1 MIFEQFQSDALTRNL
16 DLTKMAVVIPPTFH
30 TLEEAV
36 SGYAGKEKQARE
48 LLLEYHHKYRNWHFV
63 VQETQRYA
71 VGNLLVYRK
80 SPLAGKVIYLLSNML
95 LDALTSSEQFEIKS
109 LAADHLLS
117 YWLKLLEQMGEEL
130 SRPAPGR
137 IDAEGL
143 ERAFETDASCHEGI
157 LRHFF
162 QRLRELPQA
171 HFEFLMRSFYPPKR
185 IGAGLLPIWTNSDS
199 MAELRGFLQRFFK
212 ETYLFWLDREDPSAW
227 LDRHDEKSS
236 PPESWLEDFGPLS
249 HKDLRERLAFL
260 DNVVAPEGD
269 HRKAVQSLIGMTD
282 FHDIIQRYLHLP
294 ERIAERAKSGGEDV
308 EAPKGPHEVE
318 ICGGGANDSTP
329 SASPSRTMSLS
340 ALAGHISM
348 LVRLKILE
356 VKGLEAIHEEVLRE
370 INFETGRWIR
380 QESGDQLEALLD
392 RILKAIGLSFHDHPQ
407 AALQIIR
414 TMGLEI
420 VATDHAPT
428 MDFFLRRI
436 IRLGF
441 ESPMLGRVSDRWQI
455 TVNPAHLL
463 NIRVWLDIIKA
474 NPHRC
479 RVLLSALIVNL
490 SIGGIFV
497 RDTDLFQKDVS
508 QILNAPIRPVY
519 NLVKQLA
526 KLFPVYF
533 SQIGAEGLLRKVST
547 DIDELT
553 ARSDKLIHFLRKQ
566 SHVES
571 NNRIVIFIQAIIE
584 YWRTKDKKSLK
595 ELIPEEVYSEIAEA
609 GPLIDDIHR
618 IFEYIFSAR
627 TINHVQDLLD
637 LSEDKARTLIG
648 QLPGVSEDERS
659 RAFLMI
665 QFYQLL
671 HEKYALSFKDINI
684 LLQRGQTIGLP
695 DPVKLLDALGK
706 SEEDKYLLLDAI
718 LDYLGELKEVIQTP
732 GELKSMENIYYKRHI
747 AVDIPSMY
755 GSYNEPRF
763 DALGL
768 TFRLENLA
776 NVIFE
781 EIILS
786 INLGFI
792 TKATFY
798 RIARF
803 IPLFIKALQIDGISS
818 SRLQN
823 QNELFNKALEIPR
836 FSHSQYIDIFRGFSE
851 AIKQIIQ
858 THYDSVH
865 DENLELIIRQLA
877 SDKLIPRLQREGESP
892 AERTQRVSE
901 SFLRDLI
908 ARTFGLQYF
917 DHVIGS
923 ILTTLSTQRQGL
935 SVKDLDL
942 LLSYDP
948 GRTVSH
954 LYCPNFETHDP
965 IYMGGKG
972 HTLANLH
979 SLGIR
984 VPPGF
989 VITTEYFRCRP
1000 VIECFC
1006 QPREDFEE
1014 RVMRMVERL
1023 EVDTG
1028 RKFGHPGNPLLFSV
1042 RSGSAVSM
1050 PGMMNTFL
1058 NVGINEQIV
1067 EGLISQTG
1075 EVWFAWDNYRRFI
1088 QSWGMSFGIPRDE
1101 FTVVMDAYKRKY
1113 KRAVKREFAP
1123 EEIRDLTRSYREV
1136 LEAHSIDFV
1145 ESPREQLFTAI
1156 RLVVESWESDKA
1168 RTYREIMMLS
1178 DNWGT
1183 AVSVQAMVFG
1193 NLDTHSGAGV
1203 LFTHDPRTSED
1214 RVEPVGDFTWGNQ
1227 GEDVVGGLVKTLPL
1241 SEKQRIREAKETS
1254 LEALFP
1260 RVYNRLLEISR
1271 QLVYENHWAPQ
1282 ELEFTFQGD
1291 SKGGVYVLQ
1300 SRNMTPRIKRS
1311 YPVFKMSEDLNARY
1325 LGSGIG
1331 VSGGAISG
1339 LAAFDLESLGR
1350 IKKEHPGK
1358 AVVLIRSDTVPDD
1371 IQEISVADGVLTA
1384 KGGATSHAAIVAHR
1398 LGKICVVGLSRMKVR
1413 DSEKT
1418 CTIGDFTIK
1427 TGDAISLDGRS
1438 GAVYSGTA
1446 DIGQVNLSTD
1456 PEY

>member
-1 MIFEQFQSDALTRNL
+1 MLFDQFQSDALTRNL
-16 DLTKMAVVIPPTFH
+16 DLTKIAVVIPHTFQ
-30 TLEEAV
+30 TLEDAV
-36 SGYAGKEKQARE
+36 KGYAGKEKQARE

-71 VGNLLVYRK
+71 LGNLRLYGNSVY
-80 SPLAGKVIYLLSNML
+80 AGKVIYLLSNML
-95 LDALTSSEQFEIKS
+95 LDALISSEQFEIKS
-109 LAADHLLS
+109 VAADHLLA
-117 YWLKLLEQMGEEL
+117 YWLKLLEEMPEEL
-130 SRPAPGR
+130 AKPALGE
-137 IDAEGL
+137 ISAEGI
-143 ERAFETDASCHEGI
+143 EKVFETDTSCHEGI
-157 LRHFF
+157 LRYFF
-162 QRLRELPQA
+162 RRLSDLPEA
-171 HFEFLMRSFYPPKR
+171 AFEFLMRSFYPPKR
-185 IGAGLLPIWTNSDS
+185 VGAELLGIWDSSDS
-199 MAELRGFLQRFFK
+199 MIELRGFLERFLRD
-212 ETYLFWLDREDPSAW
+212 THLFWLRREDPYTW
-227 LDRHDEKSS
+227 LDRPDKKSR
-236 PPESWLEDFGPLS
+236 PPESWMEDFEPLS
-249 HKDLRERLAFL
+249 HENLSIHLQFL
-260 DNVVAPEGD
+260 DTTVTPEPD
-269 HRKAVQSLIGMTD
+269 HRKAVQSLIAMTD
-282 FHDIIQRYLHLP
+282 FHDIVQLYLHLP
-294 ERIAERAKSGGEDV
+294 QKIAERGKS
-308 EAPKGPHEVE
+308 EAQ
-318 ICGGGANDSTP
+318 DLQ
-329 SASPSRTMSLS
+329 ASPDPYVHKVSEGASRATGRAPSCQMHLF

-356 VKGLEAIHEEVLRE
+356 VKGLEAIHEDVLRE
-370 INFETGRWIR
+370 INFEIGRRIR
-380 QESGDQLEALLD
+380 QESGDQLEALID
-392 RILKAIGLSFHDHPQ
+392 RILKAIGLSFHDYPQ

-420 VATDHAPT
+420 TATDHRPII
-428 MDFFLRRI
+428 DFFLRRI

-441 ESPMLGRVSDRWQI
+441 QSPMLGRVSSRWQI

-463 NIRVWLDIIKA
+463 NVRVWLDIIKS
-474 NPHRC
+474 NPLRC
-479 RVLLSALIVNL
+479 RHLLSALIVNL
-490 SIGGIFV
+490 SLGGIFV

-508 QILNAPIRPVY
+508 QLLNSPIRPVY

-547 DIDELT
+547 DIDETT

-571 NNRIVIFIQAIIE
+571 NNIIVGFIQAIIE
-584 YWRTKDKKSLK
+584 YWRTKDKRGL
-595 ELIPEEVYSEIAEA
+595 EGLIPEEVYSGIPEA

-618 IFEYIFSAR
+618 IFQSIFSTR
-627 TINHVQDLLD
+627 KINHIQDLLD
-637 LSEDKARTLIG
+637 LSEDQAKTLIG
-648 QLPGVSEDERS
+648 QLPGVPENERS
-659 RAFLMI
+659 RAFLMV

-684 LLQRGQTIGLP
+684 LLERAQTIGLP
-695 DPVKLLDALGK
+695 DPGKLLDTLDNNG
-706 SEEDKYLLLDAI
+706 EDKYRLLDAI
-718 LDYLGELKEVIQTP
+718 LDYLGELREVILTP
-732 GELKSMENIYYKRHI
+732 GELTTMENIYYKRHI

-781 EIILS
+781 EIIFS

-803 IPLFIKALQIDGISS
+803 IPLFIKALEIDGISS

-851 AIKQIIQ
+851 TIKQIIQ
-858 THYDSVH
+858 THYGSVH
-865 DENLELIIRQLA
+865 DENLELIIKQLGC
-877 SDKLIPRLQREGESP
+877 DKLIQRHQRDDDGTAEGI
-892 AERTQRVSE
+892 QRVSE

-917 DHVIGS
+917 DHFIAS
-923 ILTTLSTQRQGL
+923 ILTTLSTQRQEL
-935 SVKDLDL
+935 SVDDLDL

-954 LYCPNFETHDP
+954 LYRPNMETHDS

-972 HTLANLH
+972 HTLTNLH
-979 SLGIR
+979 AMGIR
-984 VPPGF
+984 IPPGF
-989 VITTEYFRCRP
+989 VITTEYFRCRR
-1000 VIECFC
+1000 VIEGFS
-1006 QPREDFEE
+1006 QPREDFEQ
-1014 RVMRMVERL
+1014 RVMQMVARI
-1023 EVDTG
+1023 EVETG

-1067 EGLISQTG
+1067 EGLIAQTG

-1101 FTVVMDAYKRKY
+1101 FSAVMDRYKRKY
-1113 KRAVKREFAP
+1113 GRTVKREFSP
-1123 EEIRDLTRSYREV
+1123 MEIRELSRAYREV
-1136 LEAHSIDFV
+1136 LRAHSIEFS

-1156 RLVVESWESDKA
+1156 RLVVESWESAKA

-1214 RVEPVGDFTWGNQ
+1214 KVEPVGDFTWGNQ
-1227 GEDVVGGLVKTLPL
+1227 GEDVVGGLVKTLPI
-1241 SEKQRIREAKETS
+1241 SERQRIREGKETS
-1254 LEALFP
+1254 LEAIFP
-1260 RVYNRLLEISR
+1260 RVYKKLLEISR
-1271 QLVYENHWAPQ
+1271 KLVYENHWAPQ
-1282 ELEFTFQGD
+1282 ELEFTFQGE
-1291 SKGGVYVLQ
+1291 SEEGVYVLQ
-1300 SRNMTPRIKRS
+1300 ARNMTPRIKRC
-1311 YPVFKMSEDLNARY
+1311 YPVFKKSEELKSSY

-1339 LAAFDLESLGR
+1339 LAAFDLESIER
-1350 IKKEHPGK
+1350 IKKERPDK
-1358 AVVLIRSDTVPDD
+1358 AVILIRSDTVPDD
-1371 IQEISVADGVLTA
+1371 IHEISVADGVLTA

-1398 LGKICVVGLSRMKVR
+1398 LGKTCVVGLSRMRVR

-1418 CTIGDFTIK
+1418 CIIDGYSVK
-1427 TGDAISLDGRS
+1427 AGDAISLDGRS

-1446 DIGQVNLSTD
+1446 EVEQVDLSAAPD
-1456 PEY
+1456 YE